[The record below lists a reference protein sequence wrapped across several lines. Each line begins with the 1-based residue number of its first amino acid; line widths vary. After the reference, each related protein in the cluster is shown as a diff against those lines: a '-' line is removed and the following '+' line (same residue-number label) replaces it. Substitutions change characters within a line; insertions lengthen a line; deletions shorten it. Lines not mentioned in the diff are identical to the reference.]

1 MIQLPQS
8 AFQEFDDLVR
18 YEDMLIDVLANA
30 HDVDGHDMGSGE
42 VNFYVLTDDPTVAL
56 CTIRDA
62 GDGSLLSHLQVRA
75 AARLMDGEGHEPLGP
90 VRDEREFTIV

>member
-1 MIQLPQS
+1 MIQFPQS

-18 YEDMLIDVLANA
+18 YEDTLVDVLADA

-42 VNFYVLTDDPTVAL
+42 VNFYVFTDDPTVAL

-62 GDGSLLSHLQVRA
+62 GDGSLLSHPQVRA
-75 AARLMDGEGHEPLGP
+75 AARLLDGEGYAPLWP
-90 VRDEREFTIV
+90 VGDEREFTIV